1 MPLNAIATDDHAIAQ
16 KKTTKDGTL
25 WTILLSG
32 PIALVCGSFTER
44 RGLVVEEAA
53 EPVPAAGPVF
63 ADGDPG
69 EIPLEGPGEIPPEGP
84 GEIPGE
90 SPGEEPGGDF
100 PGEEVSITRITELV
114 KEADAIILA
123 TPEYHGS
130 YSSVIKLI
138 IDNLGYPSAL
148 CGKAIGILGVAA
160 SPFGAL
166 KAIEHL
172 NSITTHL
179 GCHTLPKV
187 VNVASCYQIFD
198 PTGALTDEKVKER
211 LETLATDLVEYAKKF

>member
-1 MPLNAIATDDHAIAQ
+1 MKIV
-16 KKTTKDGTL
+16 
-25 WTILLSG
+25 TILGSASSVSNTRKALKVVADQLATLDVEVTLLDPVELDLSH
-32 PIALVCGSFTER
+32 PAVADTE
-44 RGLVVEEAA
+44 
-53 EPVPAAGPVF
+53 
-63 ADGDPG
+63 D
-69 EIPLEGPGEIPPEGP
+69 
-84 GEIPGE
+84 
-90 SPGEEPGGDF
+90 
-100 PGEEVSITRITELV
+100 TKRITELV
-114 KEADAIILA
+114 KNADAIILA

-198 PTGALTDEKVKER
+198 QTGSLTDEKVKER
-211 LETLATDLVEYAKKF
+211 LETLATDLVEYAKKFPAH